1 MEYRGIFDT
10 HAHYDD
16 ERFDED
22 RDTVLGSLAGHG
34 VSLVVDPACDLA
46 SCEKTL
52 ALSEK
57 YDFLYSAVGL
67 HPHSAESDGEG
78 NWLQKVADFS
88 KQGKVVAIGEIGL
101 DYHYDFSPRE
111 KQIEVF
117 AAQLGLANDLGLP
130 VIIHDREAHADTFE
144 LVKKYRPKGIIHC
157 YSGSAEMAK
166 EFVKLG
172 MYIGFT
178 GSVTFKNAN
187 KLLFAAAEVPEDR
200 ILLETDCPYM
210 APEPHRGTRN
220 DSRNIP
226 YIIDK
231 IAEIKGITP
240 ELVESTTRK
249 NAFTLFTKIK
259 EEAV

>member
-46 SCEKTL
+46 SCKKTL

-57 YDFLYSAVGL
+57 YDFLYSAVGV
-67 HPHSAESDGEG
+67 HPHSAESDGTG
-78 NWLQKVADFS
+78 DWLQRVENFA

-117 AAQLGLANDLGLP
+117 AAQLGLANDMGLP

-187 KLLFAAAEVPEDR
+187 KLLLAAAEVPEDR

-210 APEPHRGTRN
+210 APVPYRGQRCDSTLIPATAERLAEIRGT
-220 DSRNIP
+220 DAQTL
-226 YIIDK
+226 IDR
-231 IAEIKGITP
+231 ARENGCRVYGIET
-240 ELVESTTRK
+240 EDG
-249 NAFTLFTKIK
+249 I
-259 EEAV
+259 